1 MAQKHRCWNVIV
13 KERLEL
19 ARRVVGQASY
29 SEPFPPRKF
38 QRRLLAKG
46 SVPREPCLV
55 KLYLLAGQEHESPF
69 SECRAFAHCLENSV
83 TGTHRYLAEQDKPS
97 SYEGTTSA
105 ADAANREGYCGDWLK
120 LGGAIV
126 AKR

>member
-1 MAQKHRCWNVIV
+1 MLSKT
-13 KERLEL
+13 LS
-19 ARRVVGQASY
+19 ARWPGARIAFLGMPSMIGFFA
-29 SEPFPPRKF
+29 EK
-38 QRRLLAKG
+38 
-46 SVPREPCLV
+46 
-55 KLYLLAGQEHESPF
+55 
-69 SECRAFAHCLENSV
+69 AFAHCLENSV